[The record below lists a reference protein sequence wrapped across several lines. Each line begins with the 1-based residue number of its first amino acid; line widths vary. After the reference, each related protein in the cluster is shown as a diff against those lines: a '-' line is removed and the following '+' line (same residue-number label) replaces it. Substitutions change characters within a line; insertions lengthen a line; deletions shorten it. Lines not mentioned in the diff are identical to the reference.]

1 MKKVVPLLC
10 ALSAGLAVALPVTAQ
25 TAANPVK
32 VEDAAASMQAVEITA
47 VVTAIDANNRIV
59 TVKGPAGNEFAV
71 SVDPQVKGLNNVKVG
86 DTVSLKYYQAVALDF
101 QKGDGIRMMTVST
114 AASAGT
120 KKTMPGVSGVVQVAT
135 VSNIWAL
142 NAAAGTVTVRG
153 PLGHFTEVKL
163 KDPKMLDGVKVGDQ
177 MKLTFTDAV
186 AVAVQPVKQ

>member
-101 QKGDGIRMMTVST
+101 
-114 AASAGT
+114 
-120 KKTMPGVSGVVQVAT
+120 PC
-135 VSNIWAL
+135 N
-142 NAAAGTVTVRG
+142 
-153 PLGHFTEVKL
+153 
-163 KDPKMLDGVKVGDQ
+163 
-177 MKLTFTDAV
+177 
-186 AVAVQPVKQ
+186 